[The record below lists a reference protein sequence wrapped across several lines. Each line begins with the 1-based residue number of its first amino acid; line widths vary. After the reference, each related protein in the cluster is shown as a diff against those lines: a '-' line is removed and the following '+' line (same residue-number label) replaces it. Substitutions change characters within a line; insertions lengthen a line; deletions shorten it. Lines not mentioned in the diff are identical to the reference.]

1 MYGAFADC
9 VPASS
14 DSIWLHKL
22 LNHLNRYRHY
32 IKCNELMVVK
42 MGQSSCGENSL
53 VSGFVGRIYGCADD
67 FWAAHRANIPDLSCS
82 LGGSEFRTKNNVP

>member
-22 LNHLNRYRHY
+22 LNHLNRYRYY
-32 IKCNELMVVK
+32 IKCNELMIVK
-42 MGQSSCGENSL
+42 MGQSSCGENS
-53 VSGFVGRIYGCADD
+53 
-67 FWAAHRANIPDLSCS
+67 
-82 LGGSEFRTKNNVP
+82 